1 MSKRE
6 LAAVATILTDP
17 ENRNRSAEEVAAAA
31 IAALDDVRGR
41 THRLAVVGQIRYGPQ
56 DQTPHTVILGPFS
69 SRGIID
75 APERFRAVVSGG
87 TAARDAGQGLA
98 WDSKTGRGAGRFML
112 APAFLRPRD
121 AWDFFRDIPRED
133 AAEITAAV
141 AGWAPPEIGPVCTCG
156 LVGEIACH
164 VCGASYERHCFRHEP
179 EADTHRCRRA
189 A

>member
-1 MSKRE
+1 M
-6 LAAVATILTDP
+6 ATTLTDP
-17 ENRNRSAEEVAAAA
+17 ENRNRSAEEVAELA
-31 IAALDDVRGR
+31 IAALDEIRSR
-41 THRLAVVGQIRYGPQ
+41 THRLAVVGQVRYEPQ
-56 DQTPHTVILGPFS
+56 DPPQTVVLGPFS

-75 APERFRAVVSGG
+75 APEKFRATVSGG

-98 WDSKTGRGAGRFML
+98 WDSKTGRGRGRFML

-121 AWDFFRDIPRED
+121 AWDFFRVGRED
-133 AAEITAAV
+133 AADITAVV

-164 VCGASYERHCFRHEP
+164 VCGASYERHCFRHESG
-179 EADTHRCRRA
+179 ADTHRCRRA